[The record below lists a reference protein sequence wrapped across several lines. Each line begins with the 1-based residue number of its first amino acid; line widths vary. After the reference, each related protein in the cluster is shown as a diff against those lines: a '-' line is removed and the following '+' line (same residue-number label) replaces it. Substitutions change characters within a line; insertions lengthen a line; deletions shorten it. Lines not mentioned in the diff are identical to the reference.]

1 KEVSTADLVTTAG
14 EVVTTTEDV
23 KVTTAASTPQISKDE
38 LTRARGIIVQEPTQI
53 KAKMEEEKRIAREK
67 DEANIALI
75 AEWDDV

>member
-1 KEVSTADLVTTAG
+1 AKDKGKGIMVEPEKPLKKKDQIAFDKEV
-14 EVVTTTEDV
+14 
-23 KVTTAASTPQISKDE
+23 
-38 LTRARGIIVQEPTQI
+38 ARKLEAQI